1 MDGGTEKGGD
11 GENRN
16 TIGLEK
22 GIERSQKIG
31 FVGEESV
38 HDDVFHR
45 LGKMVRIDFFQ
56 QALELRKMKHRI
68 VL

>member
-38 HDDVFHR
+38 HDDVFHGI
-45 LGKMVRIDFFQ
+45 GKMVRIDFFQ
-56 QALELRKMKHRI
+56 QALELRKMKRRI

>member
-1 MDGGTEKGGD
+1 MEGGTEKGGD

-22 GIERSQKIG
+22 GIERSQEIG

-38 HDDVFHR
+38 HDDIFHG
-45 LGKMVRIDFFQ
+45 LGQMVRIDFFQ
-56 QALELRKMKHRI
+56 QALEFRKMKHRI

>member
-38 HDDVFHR
+38 HDDVFHG
-45 LGKMVRIDFFQ
+45 LWKMVRIDFFQ
-56 QALELRKMKHRI
+56 QALELRKMKRRI

>member
-1 MDGGTEKGGD
+1 MEGGTEKGGD

-22 GIERSQKIG
+22 GIERCQKIG

-38 HDDVFHR
+38 HDDVFHGLR
-45 LGKMVRIDFFQ
+45 KMVRIDFFQ
-56 QALELRKMKHRI
+56 QALELRKMKRRI

>member
-38 HDDVFHR
+38 HDDVFHG

-56 QALELRKMKHRI
+56 QALELRKMKRRI